1 MGIKTWRQK
10 GRKGEYEV
18 LDLLQPVVDKVYQEA
33 GLHTVQL
40 RRNENQTGRGVVRG
54 MSKEGNEVD
63 ITGFDIAGLD
73 WLALEIKR
81 QENLNVTGA
90 WTQCKEAAA
99 AKWKGEVLRD
109 ENDNWILERIPVLI
123 WRKNKERWKV
133 RMFGYLTCDGG
144 LAFDEGCGGR
154 IRCPVDIGIEA
165 FLLWFEMKLRYEVKL
180 SSNRESNEI
189 GALDRKSVKSDMKA
203 APDPEAGAAVANKS
217 GGDQVLT
224 IRSQTGLFDTEITD
238 NDG

>member
-1 MGIKTWRQK
+1 MD
-10 GRKGEYEV
+10 V
-18 LDLLQPVVDKVYQEA
+18 
-33 GLHTVQL
+33 
-40 RRNENQTGRGVVRG
+40 
-54 MSKEGNEVD
+54 S
-63 ITGFDIAGLD
+63 GFDVAGLD

-81 QENLNVTGA
+81 QENENLTQ
-90 WTQCKEAAA
+90 WWKQCKESAWE
-99 AKWKGEVLRD
+99 KSMKEEIKRD
-109 ENDNWILERIPVLI
+109 GKAGIVFERVPVLI
-123 WRKNKERWKV
+123 WRRNREAWKV

-165 FLLWFEMKLRYEVKL
+165 FLLWFEMKLRWEVKL
-180 SSNRESNEI
+180 SSDRESNEI
-189 GALDRKSVKSDMKA
+189 GALVAKSSKVDTVK
-203 APDPEAGAAVANKS
+203 APDPEAGSAVANIS